1 MSDSKTMTAQDA
13 KRAYQRKWYA
23 ANRDKVR
30 ATKERYWQRQADKLN
45 AEAAALADES
55 EDGKQ

>member
-1 MSDSKTMTAQDA
+1 MSEKELTPQDV

-23 ANRDKVR
+23 EHKEQAR

-45 AEAAALADES
+45 AAALAER
-55 EDGKQ
+55 EAQQQ